1 MLYILNWDAAYLAD
15 VFGYLYLYLYLAS
28 LLPSL
33 SAEVY
38 HPSLSLLPF
47 CGVRE
52 FGEFKRSFYGPT
64 SVLFYSF
71 AHNLRYI
78 IVFITRPYI

>member
-28 LLPSL
+28 LL
-33 SAEVY
+33 
-38 HPSLSLLPF
+38 PSLSLLPF

-78 IVFITRPYI
+78 IVFITQPHI